1 MSGVA
6 IIPEGFYT
14 HPSFS
19 PAVRASGETIY
30 VAGQL
35 PLSPEGEIVGAG
47 DIDAQLER
55 IWFQIE
61 TILAAA
67 GASLADIVRVT
78 AYTTDVDYCPAII
91 AAREARFAASTPPAS
106 ALVVVAGLAL
116 PGAVVEIDAVAV
128 V

>member
-1 MSGVA
+1 MSGTAVV
-6 IIPEGFYT
+6 PEGFYT

-35 PLSPEGEIVGAG
+35 ALAPTGELVGPG
-47 DIDAQLER
+47 DIDVQLER
-55 IWFQIE
+55 IWVQIE

-67 GASLADIVRVT
+67 GASLADVVRVT
-78 AYTTDVDYCPAII
+78 AYTTDVDFCPAII
-91 AAREARFAASTPPAS
+91 AARQARFAGLTPPAS

-116 PGAVVEIDAVAV
+116 PGSVVEIDAVAV

>member
-1 MSGVA
+1 MSGTAV
-6 IIPEGFYT
+6 IPEGLYT
-14 HPSFS
+14 HASFS

-35 PLSPEGEIVGAG
+35 ALSVDGSIVGPH
-47 DIDAQLER
+47 DLDTQLER

-67 GASLADIVRVT
+67 GATLADVVRVT
-78 AYTTDVDYCPAII
+78 AYTTDLDFCSAIV
-91 AAREARFAASTPPAS
+91 AARQARFAGLTPPAS
-106 ALVVVAGLAL
+106 AMVVVAGLAL

-128 V
+128 I

>member
-1 MSGVA
+1 MSGTAV
-6 IIPEGFYT
+6 IPEGLYT

-35 PLSPEGEIVGAG
+35 ALSPAGEIVGPD
-47 DIDAQLER
+47 DIDVQLER

-61 TILAAA
+61 SILAAA
-67 GASLADIVRVT
+67 GASLADVVRVT
-78 AYTTDVDYCPAII
+78 AYTTDVAFVQAIV
-91 AAREARFAASTPPAS
+91 AARQARFAGLTPPAS

-116 PGAVVEIDAVAV
+116 PGSVVEIDAVAV
-128 V
+128 L

>member
-1 MSGVA
+1 VSGTAV
-6 IIPEGFYT
+6 IPEGLYT

-35 PLSPEGEIVGAG
+35 ALAPTGEIVGAG
-47 DIDAQLER
+47 DIHTQLER

-67 GASLADIVRVT
+67 GASLSDVVRVT
-78 AYTTDVDYCPAII
+78 AYTTDVAHCAAII
-91 AAREARFAASTPPAS
+91 AARQARFADLTPPAS

-116 PGAVVEIDAVAV
+116 EGAVVEIDAVAV
-128 V
+128 L